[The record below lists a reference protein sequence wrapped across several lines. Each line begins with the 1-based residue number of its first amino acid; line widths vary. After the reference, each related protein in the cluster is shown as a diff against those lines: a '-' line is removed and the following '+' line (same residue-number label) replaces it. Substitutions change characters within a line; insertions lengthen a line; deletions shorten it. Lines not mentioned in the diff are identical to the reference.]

1 MKRLFA
7 LIAVFTIA
15 LTALITIQPEAQAVT
30 YTPGSTNSFKNLA
43 ANATTTVKTGAGTL
57 DSIIINTVGAS
68 ANTITV
74 YDNTAGSGTKI
85 ATVDGTIA
93 GGTRIIYNCAFTTGL
108 TIVIATGTAANITVV
123 YR

>member
-1 MKRLFA
+1 MIKSFRHLILVVAA
-7 LIAVFTIA
+7 LAIVGNS
-15 LTALITIQPEAQAVT
+15 AQAVT
-30 YTPGSTNSFKNLA
+30 YTPSSTNSYKNLA

-57 DSIIINTVGAS
+57 DSIVINTVGAS

-93 GGTRIIYNCAFTTGL
+93 GGTRIIYNVAFTTGL